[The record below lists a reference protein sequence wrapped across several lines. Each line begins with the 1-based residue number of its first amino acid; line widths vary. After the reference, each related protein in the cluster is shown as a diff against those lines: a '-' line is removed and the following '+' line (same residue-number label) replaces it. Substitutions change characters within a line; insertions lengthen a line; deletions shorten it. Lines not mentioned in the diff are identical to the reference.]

1 MITQHRHTLKT
12 ALPQRASCHHYEAGT
27 SWSVRVL
34 LLVMVA
40 LKAAASSAHEDAAL
54 AHDDFYWIGE
64 QNKASLIMLA
74 EQGIVTQP
82 LAAKI
87 AQAVTQVIA
96 QGAKPGATR
105 SVDYLKTERSMIKLA
120 GPEVTRIHSGRSRQ
134 DLGQTTRRCHQ
145 REAVLVTYEQFIDAR
160 ETLLQM
166 AERDAQA
173 ILPFYTHNV
182 QAQPT
187 SLGHYLGGY
196 LEALTRESDRY
207 QQVWARLNLSP
218 LGGAAGGTSSFPVN
232 RPRLAELMGFDGIV
246 VNSFDSGHIS
256 IQDLGVELSS
266 IAASGALTLSMLAAD
281 LTVQYAD
288 PTPWFRFAEDRTG
301 GSSIMPQKRNPSLLE
316 QFHEHTSV
324 LTGKA
329 VTYYIECNNVMS
341 GMNDYKSGMPLEV
354 TKASGDLY
362 REFSAM
368 LQALVFDPERALQ
381 EVNNDYSMTTEL
393 ADMLQR
399 DAEVPFRVGH
409 HFASELVTYGRK
421 NKLKP
426 AEIPFDQ
433 ARQLFL
439 AAAKEY
445 GLEGALP
452 LTEAQF
458 RRALTPENMVQSA
471 KPIGGPQ
478 PKEVARM
485 LAAERERLKADRAWL
500 AATRAKLDEAA
511 KKRDAGIARL
521 LGNVN

>member
-1 MITQHRHTLKT
+1 
-12 ALPQRASCHHYEAGT
+12 
-27 SWSVRVL
+27 
-34 LLVMVA
+34 
-40 LKAAASSAHEDAAL
+40 
-54 AHDDFYWIGE
+54 
-64 QNKASLIMLA
+64 
-74 EQGIVTQP
+74 
-82 LAAKI
+82 
-87 AQAVTQVIA
+87 
-96 QGAKPGATR
+96 
-105 SVDYLKTERSMIKLA
+105 
-120 GPEVTRIHSGRSRQ
+120 
-134 DLGQTTRRCHQ
+134 
-145 REAVLVTYEQFIDAR
+145 
-160 ETLLQM
+160 
-166 AERDAQA
+166 
-173 ILPFYTHNV
+173 
-182 QAQPT
+182 
-187 SLGHYLGGY
+187 
-196 LEALTRESDRY
+196 
-207 QQVWARLNLSP
+207 
-218 LGGAAGGTSSFPVN
+218 
-232 RPRLAELMGFDGIV
+232 
-246 VNSFDSGHIS
+246 
-256 IQDLGVELSS
+256 
-266 IAASGALTLSMLAAD
+266 
-281 LTVQYAD
+281 
-288 PTPWFRFAEDRTG
+288 
-301 GSSIMPQKRNPSLLE
+301 
-316 QFHEHTSV
+316 
-324 LTGKA
+324 
-329 VTYYIECNNVMS
+329 MS